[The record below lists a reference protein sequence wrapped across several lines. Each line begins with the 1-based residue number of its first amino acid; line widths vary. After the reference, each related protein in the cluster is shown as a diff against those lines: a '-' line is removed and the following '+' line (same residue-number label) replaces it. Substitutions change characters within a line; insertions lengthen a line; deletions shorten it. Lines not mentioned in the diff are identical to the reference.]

1 MRFIFTKLFYVLLGL
16 ALVPISLSWNR
27 PLFAWVAIA
36 FDLVIIAVAIFDA
49 WNSDRSELPA
59 GVRIERHFGGRFA
72 VGAET
77 DVRVEVWNHTPRD
90 LLLILKDEYPPQ
102 MQLTGTR
109 EAQLEVE
116 AQSSAAFI
124 YNLKPPRRGQFS
136 FGRIAVRYLSRW
148 RLTWCQKM
156 AGEPITVKV
165 YPNMRRAREAE
176 LKALGTRSFVAARR
190 KSQWRGEGRDFESL
204 RDYVRGDE
212 MRHISWTATARRGK
226 LVTRQYQMERDQT
239 ILIALD
245 AGRLMTGR
253 LENETKLDLAVHATL
268 ALMSAAARAGDN
280 AGLLVFGRRIKAFL
294 PPKRG
299 AEHLDAA
306 LEALHAIEP
315 EMIEPSYSR
324 AFEFVSANSQ
334 RRSLVVVL
342 TDLVDEEGSSE
353 LLSSLKLLRPRH
365 LPLVVTIADRDLKAV
380 VREAPENEA
389 QLFTQSVAEEIMYQ
403 REAALRLVE
412 SQGGL
417 ALDVT
422 AAALV
427 PKLLETYLRVKER
440 GLL

>member
-1 MRFIFTKLFYVLLGL
+1 MRFVFTKLFYALMAIG
-16 ALVPISLSWNR
+16 LVPLSLSWNR
-27 PLFAWVAIA
+27 PMLRWLTLTY
-36 FDLVIIAVAIFDA
+36 DLALIGAAIFDA
-49 WNSDRSELPA
+49 WNSRLPKRV
-59 GVRIERHFGGRFA
+59 GIERHFGGRFA

-77 DVRVEVWNHTPRD
+77 EVRIEIANRTARD
-90 LLLILKDEYPPQ
+90 ISLIVKDEYPPQ
-102 MQLTGTR
+102 MKLSGAR
-109 EAQLEVE
+109 EARVGVE
-116 AQSSAAFI
+116 AQTSAALV
-124 YNLKPPRRGQFS
+124 YELTPPKRGRFE
-136 FGRIAVRYLSRW
+136 FGSIAVRFLSRW
-148 RLTWCQKM
+148 RLVWCQTRID
-156 AGEPITVKV
+156 APVAVKV
-165 YPNMRRAREAE
+165 YPNMRRAREVE
-176 LKALGTRSFVAARR
+176 LQALGMRSFVAARR
-190 KSQWRGEGRDFESL
+190 KSQWRGEGREFESL

-212 MRHISWTATARRGK
+212 MRHISWTATARRGR

-239 ILIALD
+239 ILIMLD
-245 AGRLMTGR
+245 AGRLMTAR
-253 LENETKLDLAVHATL
+253 IESETKLDSAVHAAL

-280 AGLLVFGRRIKAFL
+280 AGLLVFGRRVKAFL

-324 AFEFVSANSQ
+324 AFEFAAANSR

-342 TDLVDEEGSSE
+342 TDLVDEEGSRE
-353 LLSSLKLLRPRH
+353 LLTSLKLLRPRH

-380 VREAPENEA
+380 VREMPQNERE
-389 QLFTQSVAEEIMYQ
+389 LFTQSVAEEIMYQ

-422 AAALV
+422 AAVLA

>member
-1 MRFIFTKLFYVLLGL
+1 MRFAFSKLFYLLL
-16 ALVPISLSWNR
+16 AIGLVPLSLSWGR
-27 PLFAWVAIA
+27 PILRWAALTYDLLLIA
-36 FDLVIIAVAIFDA
+36 FAIFDA
-49 WNSDRSELPA
+49 WNSKLPA
-59 GVRIERHFGGRFA
+59 RVRIERHFSGRFA

-77 DVRVEVWNHTPRD
+77 DVRIDVLNQTQRD
-90 LLLILKDEYPPQ
+90 ISLVVKDEYPPQ
-102 MQLTGTR
+102 MKLTGQR
-109 EAQLEVE
+109 EARLDVD
-116 AQSSAAFI
+116 AQTGGMLV
-124 YNLKPPRRGQFS
+124 YGLTPPKRGRFD
-136 FGRIAVRYLSRW
+136 FGMVAVRYLSNW
-148 RLTWCQKM
+148 RLVWRQTL
-156 AGEPITVKV
+156 AGNPTSVKV

-176 LKALGTRSFVAARR
+176 LKALGARSFVAARR

-239 ILIALD
+239 ILIAID
-245 AGRLMTGR
+245 AGRLMTAR
-253 LENETKLDLAVHATL
+253 IENETKLDSAVHATL

-280 AGLLVFGRRIKAFL
+280 AGLLVFGRRIKSFL

-306 LEALHAIEP
+306 LEALYAVEP

-324 AFEFVSANSQ
+324 AFEFVAANSR
-334 RRSLVVVL
+334 RRSLVVVI
-342 TDLVDEEGSSE
+342 TDLVDEEGSRE

-380 VREAPENEA
+380 VRESPENEREM
-389 QLFTQSVAEEIMYQ
+389 FTQSVAEEIIHL

-422 AAALV
+422 AAVLA